1 MGQLFSATP
10 NHVQHQ
16 ALVPRFTSY
25 FNNFEMGSIIIS
37 QKTFS
42 LIVSLLQKGNIQE
55 ANSTIRYALKEIDN
69 TQLDLAV
76 TGESG
81 AGKSSFINALRGVG
95 HEEKDAAPVGV
106 VEMTMERT
114 AYKHPNFPSVR
125 IWELPAIGATNLE
138 PKDYLD
144 KVKFREYD
152 FFIIVSATRF
162 KKIDLDLAKAIKT
175 TKKNFYFVRTKVDSD
190 LRNEEMS
197 KPTTFDRENVL
208 QQIREDCVRNLKKN
222 NIDEPQVFLISNNNL
237 SEYDFPI
244 MMDTLIKD
252 LPAQKRHIFKFSLPN
267 IMEADI
273 ERKRDSQMQYIWLE
287 AFNAGVSAFT
297 PFKIFFSNNEVEKL
311 KASLNQYRVLF
322 GVDVASLKTLAKHLQ
337 VPEEQFKEIIK
348 SPTLLETEKEE
359 TIGEMLLRYLKNFFI
374 HELQYHTTDLF
385 MEINMDIHENTTKEC
400 TIRPNSAFS
409 FNKYFKNFKMEN
421 KIISQNTISLIES
434 HLQKGNIQGA
444 ASVINVALREIDNA
458 PLDLAV
464 TGESGAGKSS
474 FINALRGVGHEGKD
488 AAPVGVVETTMKRTP
503 YKHPN
508 FPNVKIWDLP
518 GIGSPNFQP
527 KDYLEK
533 VKFREY
539 DFFIIVSATRFKKND
554 LDLAKAIKIMKKN
567 FYFVRTK
574 VDSDLQNEEI
584 SKPTTFDREKVLQQ
598 IRENCV
604 RNIKENI
611 IDEPQVF
618 LISNNNLSEY
628 DFPIMMDT
636 LMKDLPAQKHHL
648 FMLSLPNVT
657 EAAIER
663 KRDAQQ
669 QYIWLDALRGGVS
682 AIMPLQIIISNN
694 KMEKLQ
700 KILNNYQV
708 LFGVDE
714 PSLKALAKQLGVP
727 VEQLK
732 DSIKSPTLLETE
744 KEETVGEMFMRYL
757 KNVLINGGGLLGAG
771 LYCQEIYYMQLLMLD
786 TVADDAKVLLKETY
800 SGKHMGIISSLFHGL
815 SFPSSSSH
823 LTHTPE
829 I

>member
-10 NHVQHQ
+10 NHAQHQ
-16 ALVPRFTSY
+16 DLVPRFTSY

-37 QKTFS
+37 QNTFR

-69 TQLDLAV
+69 TQLDIAV

-81 AGKSSFINALRGVG
+81 AGKSSFINALRGIG

-114 AYKHPNFPSVR
+114 AYKHPNFPNVR
-125 IWELPAIGATNLE
+125 IWELPTIGATNLE

-197 KPTTFDRENVL
+197 KPTTFDRQNVL

-222 NIDEPQVFLISNNNL
+222 NIEEPQVFLISNNNL

-244 MMDTLIKD
+244 MIDTLIKD

-267 IMEADI
+267 FMEADI

-297 PFKIFFSNNEVEKL
+297 PFKIFFI
-311 KASLNQYRVLF
+311 LF
-322 GVDVASLKTLAKHLQ
+322 GVDDASLKTLAKHLQ
-337 VPEEQFKEIIK
+337 VPEEQLKEIIK

-374 HELQYHTTDLF
+374 HGGGPLGAALYYNKIYYLQHYLLDTVTDDAKVLLKAKYSGKQFKPKPHT
-385 MEINMDIHENTTKEC
+385 
-400 TIRPNSAFS
+400 PSSAHIF
-409 FNKYFKNFKMEN
+409 FNKYFKNFKVEN
-421 KIISQNTISLIES
+421 KIISQDTISLIES
-434 HLQKGNIQGA
+434 HLQKGDIQGA
-444 ASVINVALREIDNA
+444 ASVISVALREIDNA

-508 FPNVKIWDLP
+508 FPNVRIWDLP

-574 VDSDLQNEEI
+574 VDSDLHNEEI
-584 SKPTTFDREKVLQQ
+584 AKPTTFDREKVLQQ
-598 IRENCV
+598 IREDCV
-604 RNIKENI
+604 RNMKKNN
-611 IDEPQVF
+611 IDEPEVF

-636 LMKDLPAQKHHL
+636 LMKGLPAQKRHL

-669 QYIWLDALRGGVS
+669 QYIWLDALRAGVS
-682 AIMPLQIIISNN
+682 AFVPLQIIISNN
-694 KMEKLQ
+694 TMEKLQ

-714 PSLKALAKQLGVP
+714 PSLKALAKHLRVP

-744 KEETVGEMFMRYL
+744 KEETAGEMFMRYL
-757 KNVLINGGGLLGAG
+757 KNVLMNGGGLLGAG

-800 SGKHMGIISSLFHGL
+800 SGKQFKPKKCTGSNHNR
-815 SFPSSSSH
+815 
-823 LTHTPE
+823 T
-829 I
+829 

>member
-1 MGQLFSATP
+1 RGRNNS
-10 NHVQHQ
+10 N
-16 ALVPRFTSY
+16 TSY
-25 FNNFEMGSIIIS
+25 MERLSS
-37 QKTFS
+37 FS
-42 LIVSLLQKGNIQE
+42 LLSSLLIVSLLQKGNIQE

-374 HELQYHTTDLF
+374 HGGGPLGAALYYNKIYYLQIYLLDTVTDDAKVLLKTLF
-385 MEINMDIHENTTKEC
+385 IVQHPPTLSSHI
-400 TIRPNSAFS
+400 S

-800 SGKHMGIISSLFHGL
+800 SGKQFKPKKRTGSDHNR
-815 SFPSSSSH
+815 
-823 LTHTPE
+823 T
-829 I
+829 